1 MSKKNAF
8 LATAAAAAVVLG
20 TVSPGIAAP
29 ANTPAEN
36 ASAQNSINQGAKVLD
51 VSGGE
56 YVVMLEL
63 PAATKAPAG
72 PASRAARTA
81 VAEATQK
88 QVDKAVREAFG
99 DDVPAGLTTSV
110 VFGHPSKVLVHESED
125 ATMLVVGRRG
135 HGGFRGLLLGSVSAA
150 CVAHAKC
157 PVLVIHD
164 LGQARPLAEALVAG
178 GLRVLEVT
186 MRTAAALP
194 APVFSLLHA
203 AWRRTR
209 ARRAG

>member
-63 PAATKAPAG
+63 PAAAAKAPAG

-88 QVDKAVREAFG
+88 QVDKWQ
-99 DDVPAGLTTSV
+99 
-110 VFGHPSKVLVHESED
+110 SKGVKV
-125 ATMLVVGRRG
+125 
-135 HGGFRGLLLGSVSAA
+135 
-150 CVAHAKC
+150 K
-157 PVLVIHD
+157 
-164 LGQARPLAEALVAG
+164 
-178 GLRVLEVT
+178 
-186 MRTAAALP
+186 
-194 APVFSLLHA
+194 
-203 AWRRTR
+203 
-209 ARRAG
+209 